1 MLKNLF
7 LIIIFIS
14 ILSML
19 KTENLIYEKYDE
31 EQYFKELVKNCLIE
45 KNLWESDKLIQPDE
59 IRKLFIDIINEGEY
73 MDNKL
78 KNVFDK
84 VINYFIEK
92 YYKEKKDIKGK
103 DLYDLININELIRK
117 FDDLIKNKMCDEE

>member
-31 EQYFKELVKNCLIE
+31 KQYFKELVKNYLIE

>member
-31 EQYFKELVKNCLIE
+31 KQYFKELVKNYLIE

-103 DLYDLININELIRK
+103 NLYDLININELIRK

>member
-31 EQYFKELVKNCLIE
+31 EQYFKELVKNYLID
-45 KNLWESDKLIQPDE
+45 KNLWESDKLIKPDE
-59 IRKLFIDIINEGEY
+59 IRKLFIDVINEGEY

>member
-31 EQYFKELVKNCLIE
+31 KQYFKELVKNYLIE

-59 IRKLFIDIINEGEY
+59 IRKLFIDVINEGEY

>member
-31 EQYFKELVKNCLIE
+31 EQYFKELVKNYLIE

-59 IRKLFIDIINEGEY
+59 IRKLFIDVINEGEY

-84 VINYFIEK
+84 
-92 YYKEKKDIKGK
+92 
-103 DLYDLININELIRK
+103 
-117 FDDLIKNKMCDEE
+117 

>member
-31 EQYFKELVKNCLIE
+31 NQYFKEFVKNYLIE

>member
-1 MLKNLF
+1 
-7 LIIIFIS
+7 
-14 ILSML
+14 ML

-31 EQYFKELVKNCLIE
+31 KQYFKELVKNYLIE

-103 DLYDLININELIRK
+103 DLYDLININELIKK
-117 FDDLIKNKMCDEE
+117 FDDLINNKMCDEE

>member
-1 MLKNLF
+1 MIKNLF
-7 LIIIFIS
+7 LILLLIS
-14 ILSML
+14 ILSLL
-19 KTENLIYEKYDE
+19 KTENLIYENYDE
-31 EQYFKELVKNCLIE
+31 EQYFKELVKNYLID
-45 KNLWESDKLIQPDE
+45 KNLWESDKLIKPDE

>member
-1 MLKNLF
+1 MIKNLF
-7 LIIIFIS
+7 LILLLIS
-14 ILSML
+14 ILSLL
-19 KTENLIYEKYDE
+19 KTENLIYENYDE
-31 EQYFKELVKNCLIE
+31 EQYFKELVKIYLID
-45 KNLWESDKLIQPDE
+45 KNLWESDKLIKPDE
-59 IRKLFIDIINEGEY
+59 IRKLFIDVINEGEY

>member
-1 MLKNLF
+1 
-7 LIIIFIS
+7 
-14 ILSML
+14 ML

-31 EQYFKELVKNCLIE
+31 EQYFKELVKNYLIE

-59 IRKLFIDIINEGEY
+59 IRKLFIDVINEGEY

-103 DLYDLININELIRK
+103 DLYDLININELKRK

>member
-31 EQYFKELVKNCLIE
+31 EQYFKELVKNYLIE

-59 IRKLFIDIINEGEY
+59 IRKLFIDVINEGEY